1 MDLQLD
7 NSTQFFKI
15 LEISSFNVA
24 SSMSVKLVYSF
35 LNLNIKGRQYL
46 VDFEFLQIT
55 VKVSPKYVVI

>member
-15 LEISSFNVA
+15 LEISSFKVA
-24 SSMSVKLVYSF
+24 SSMSVKLVDSF
-35 LNLNIKGRQYL
+35 LNLNIKGHQYL